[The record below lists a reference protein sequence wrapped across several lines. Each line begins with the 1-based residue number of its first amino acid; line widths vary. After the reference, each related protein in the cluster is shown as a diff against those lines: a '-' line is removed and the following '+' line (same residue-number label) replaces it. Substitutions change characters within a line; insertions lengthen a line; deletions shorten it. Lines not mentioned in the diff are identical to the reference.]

1 MNQRTRKRAP
11 RRKQTPD
18 FPIRIDKLS
27 HEGRGLVQWGER
39 MLFVDGALPEE
50 LVSVRVTRKSSRTAD
65 GIAKAILVPSTERG
79 QPACRHA
86 EVCGGCSLQHIPHAA
101 QLVHKSK
108 TLDELMTR
116 EGVSLDR
123 VENFQH
129 SKGQR
134 SAIAGERGWGSVGFM
149 QKIAF

>member
-39 MLFVDGALPEE
+39 MLFVDGALPRE
-50 LVSVRVTRKSSRTAD
+50 LVTVRVTHKSSRTAD
-65 GIAKAILVPSTERG
+65 GIAKAILVPSPARG

-86 EVCGGCSLQHIPHAA
+86 EVCRWLLTSAYSPTQCSLF
-101 QLVHKSK
+101 
-108 TLDELMTR
+108 T
-116 EGVSLDR
+116 
-123 VENFQH
+123 N
-129 SKGQR
+129 
-134 SAIAGERGWGSVGFM
+134 
-149 QKIAF
+149 QKRWMS